1 MLRHLKIAAAAS
13 ALAMACNPAWAENRI
28 ALVIGN
34 SAYRAVA
41 PLPNA
46 VNDAARMTDMLG
58 NAGFE
63 VLSTPDLSQT
73 DLRKTISEFAVK
85 LAEKGP
91 DTVALVFYAGH
102 GIQVDG
108 ENFLVPVDVDP
119 KLEAD
124 IPVQAVRLNDILN
137 ALASVPNK
145 MRIVMLDAC
154 RNNPF
159 PLIRQST
166 GKGLAIVDTKSGA
179 PGTFISYSTSP
190 GSEAEDGAGSNS
202 PYTTALLNVAK
213 EPGLPIEEAFKRV
226 RVSVNEATQGRQV
239 PWESSSLTSDFR
251 FFGKTEAAAATETTP
266 QTPQTDSSSIKPRVT
281 RSVEDWKRDLQG
293 KDAKTAYDT
302 VIAEDTVE
310 AYEAYV
316 SLFAQPPLGARVKV
330 LLERRKVMI
339 AWDNAVIVNTAASY
353 RLFAASFPGS
363 DLVATARK
371 LEERMRNRSL
381 NANAALLPAPA
392 ANATPIP
399 TNVAAAPAACPCN
412 AVPAQPAMKRA
423 EPKQA
428 PKRIEPKQRTRRAE
442 APPPRRAPQY
452 VEEEVI
458 IYQRPP
464 PPPPVYVG
472 PRPYFGG
479 GISIG
484 GGGVRPGGG
493 YGPRPTPMHNPPV
506 TGRPIYR

>member
-1 MLRHLKIAAAAS
+1 MLRHFKIAAAAS
-13 ALAMACNPAWAENRI
+13 ALALLICNPAWAENRV

-34 SAYRAVA
+34 SAYRAVS

-46 VNDAARMTDMLG
+46 VNDAAKMTDMLS

-63 VLSTPDLSQT
+63 VLSTPDLSQY
-73 DLRKTISEFAVK
+73 DLRKTISEFAGKV
-85 LAEKGP
+85 AEKGP

-119 KLEAD
+119 KREAD

-137 ALASVPNK
+137 ALTSVPNK

-159 PLIRQST
+159 PAISQTT
-166 GKGLAIVDTKSGA
+166 GKGLALVDTKSGS

-190 GSEAEDGAGSNS
+190 GSEAEDGTGANS

-213 EPGLPIEEAFKRV
+213 EPGLSIEEAFKRV

-251 FFGKTEAAAATETTP
+251 FVVKADAGSADTAQPAASGAP
-266 QTPQTDSSSIKPRVT
+266 VSSIAPRVT
-281 RSVEDWKRDLQG
+281 RSVDEWKKDLQG
-293 KDAKTAYDT
+293 KEPKIAYDL
-302 VIAEDTVE
+302 VIADDTVE
-310 AYEAYV
+310 GYEAYV
-316 SLFAQPPLGARVKV
+316 ALFAQPPLGTRVKL
-330 LLERRKVMI
+330 LLERRKEMI
-339 AWDNAVIVNTAASY
+339 AWDNAVIINTGASY
-353 RLFAASFPGS
+353 RTFAVNFPGS

-381 NANAALLPAPA
+381 NANAAMLPAPVV
-392 ANATPIP
+392 NATPVP
-399 TNVAAAPAACPCN
+399 TNVALAPATCPCN
-412 AVPAQPAMKRA
+412 AAPTQKAEPKQVPKRA
-423 EPKQA
+423 EPKA
-428 PKRIEPKQRTRRAE
+428 RNRRVD
-442 APPPRRAPQY
+442 APPPRRPRI
-452 VEEEVI
+452 VEEEEVI
-458 IYQRPP
+458 VYRRP

-472 PRPYFGG
+472 PGPYYGGG

-484 GGGVRPGGG
+484 GGGFRPGGSGG
-493 YGPRPTPMHNPPV
+493 YGPRPAPMQSAPPM
-506 TGRPIYR
+506 TGRPVYR